1 MEVNINE
8 MQSNVRAVDGDA
20 ALSPQTMQ
28 KIIETVMQAVEERER
43 HQDRVKAE
51 QQTSGGARNE

>member
-8 MQSNVRAVDGDA
+8 VRSNVRAVDGDA

-28 KIIETVMQAVEERER
+28 KIIEAVMREVEERER
-43 HQDRVKAE
+43 HRDRAGAE
-51 QQTSGGARNE
+51 QKVGGGGND